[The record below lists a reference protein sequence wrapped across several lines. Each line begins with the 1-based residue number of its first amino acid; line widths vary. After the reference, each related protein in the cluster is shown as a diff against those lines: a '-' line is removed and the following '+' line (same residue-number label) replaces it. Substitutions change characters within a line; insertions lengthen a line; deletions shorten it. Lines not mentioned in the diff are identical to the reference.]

1 MIGGVNNY
9 NPYSGY
15 ASSYPYN
22 VGISNANTMKT
33 DMLNDSVMKNRV
45 IGDEAGKND
54 AINQGVREDDDTQVK
69 PGRKSSPAECETCKS
84 RKYQDGSN
92 ENVSFKA
99 PTHISPN
106 AAAGAV
112 RAHEGEHVANAYS
125 KAAKDNGKVIRAS
138 VSIHTAVCPECGTT
152 YVSGGTT
159 NTMIKYQNEENPY
172 TKNQKSADGAAFIG
186 NIINAAM

>member
-1 MIGGVNNY
+1 M
-9 NPYSGY
+9 
-15 ASSYPYN
+15 
-22 VGISNANTMKT
+22 GISNANTMKT

-54 AINQGVREDDDTQVK
+54 AINKGVREDDDTQVK

-112 RAHEGEHVANAYS
+112 RAHESEHVANAYS

-186 NIINAAM
+186 NVINAAM